1 MAKTTKKRETFIC
14 SAPNASTVS
23 LVGSF
28 TDWKTNPIQLKK
40 QKDGTWKTTVSLP
53 PGTHEY
59 RFLVDGEWH
68 NDTQCTT
75 FKPNPFG
82 ADNCIRVVS

>member
-1 MAKTTKKRETFIC
+1 MARTAQNRETFVYSQTGA
-14 SAPNASTVS
+14 SAVS

-28 TDWKTNPIQLKK
+28 TDWETNPIQLKK

-59 RFLVDGEWH
+59 RFLVDGEWR
-68 NDTQCTT
+68 NDTLCTT

-82 ADNCIRVVS
+82 AENCLRVVS